1 MTVLTC
7 AITGKSITL
16 LKEIANS
23 GEAKVWRTN
32 QNGYLA
38 KIYHS
43 STPER
48 VQKLAVM
55 IANPPTEPNS
65 HLHHVSFAW
74 PKSVLKNAQGDCVG
88 FLMPEIK
95 NGKELIDVYNPRRR
109 QTLKLEINWRFLHT
123 TALNIVSI

>member
-43 STPER
+43 PTSER

-55 IANPPTEPNS
+55 IDHPPTEPNS
-65 HLHHVSFAW
+65 HLDHISFAW
-74 PKSVLKNAQGDCVG
+74 PKSALKNAQGNIIG

-95 NGKELIDVYNPRRR
+95 DGKELIDIYNPQRRK
-109 QTLKLEINWRFLHT
+109 QL
-123 TALNIVSI
+123 